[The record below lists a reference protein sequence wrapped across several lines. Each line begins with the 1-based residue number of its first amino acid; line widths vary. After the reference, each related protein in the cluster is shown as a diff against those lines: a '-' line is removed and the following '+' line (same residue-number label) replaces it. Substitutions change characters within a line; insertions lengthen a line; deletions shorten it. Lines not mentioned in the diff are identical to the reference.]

1 MTIVEKITPEG
12 QGTVEKEIPPFL
24 LPGFEPQSLGTIE
37 FAEQKRDTLRAES
50 MLNLAIGMT
59 LVQSGDIRQIVITDE
74 MIEQFAARYRVVTS
88 DTPAGVLLEV
98 IEK

>member
-1 MTIVEKITPEG
+1 MTIVEKVTPEG

-24 LPGFEPQSLGTIE
+24 GEPQSLGTIE

-50 MLNLAIGMT
+50 MINLAIGMT
-59 LVQSGDIRQIVITDE
+59 LVQTGDIRQIVITED